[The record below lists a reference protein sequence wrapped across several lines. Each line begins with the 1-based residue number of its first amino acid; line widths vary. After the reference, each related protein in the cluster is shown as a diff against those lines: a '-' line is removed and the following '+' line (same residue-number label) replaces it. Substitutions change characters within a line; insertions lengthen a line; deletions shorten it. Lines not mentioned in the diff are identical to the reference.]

1 MLVKLSTTGRGGGGE
16 GGGENTCS
24 TKICS
29 QVILNVLIKCCSL
42 KFRSIVFDICLFF
55 AVSCLVLLFIRTSKG
70 KESTSIVQCLG
81 ACIYIFVFF
90 FLPCEVS
97 TPVTRAGGSPL
108 STGALVGIAIGVGV
122 LVLLVL
128 VICCVVYR
136 RQKRQID
143 EYKEIYFLRSSDYQV
158 I

>member
-1 MLVKLSTTGRGGGGE
+1 MGGGK
-16 GGGENTCS
+16 GGGRENTCS

-55 AVSCLVLLFIRTSKG
+55 AVSCLVFLFIRTSKG

-90 FLPCEVS
+90 FFC
-97 TPVTRAGGSPL
+97 
-108 STGALVGIAIGVGV
+108 LVKFQ
-122 LVLLVL
+122 LLL
-128 VICCVVYR
+128 
-136 RQKRQID
+136 Q
-143 EYKEIYFLRSSDYQV
+143 ELEGLH
-158 I
+158 